1 MNMIRNYF
9 SKLKNMLVY
18 TYYKYFKKKKKIKD
32 PLKLHLGCGDVYL
45 NDYVNIDISS
55 DSLADV
61 ISDFQNIYRLYPENS
76 VSEILMVHSI
86 SYLRLWE
93 AIDFFKE
100 CHYLLKEGGK
110 LILEFPDI
118 EKCASVIVKSKN
130 DYPNYIE
137 AVRSFYAFDMGQIKN
152 RDSFYTY
159 RFGWST
165 WNIEKELKSVGFKNI
180 ICTEGLLHNQNWRD
194 SHVEAE
200 K

>member
-1 MNMIRNYF
+1 MSVIRIYF

-18 TYYKYFKKKKKIKD
+18 TYYKYLKKKKSINE

-45 NDYVNIDISS
+45 NDYVNIDLSS
-55 DSLADV
+55 DSVADV

-100 CHYLLKEGGK
+100 CHYILKEGGQ

-152 RDSFYTY
+152 KESFYTY
-159 RFGWST
+159 RFGWSS
-165 WNIEKELKSVGFKNI
+165 WHIEQELKNIGFKNI
-180 ICTEGLLHNQNWRD
+180 VYTDGLLHNQNWRD
-194 SHVEAE
+194 THVEAT